1 MNDFDQTHLR
11 NIKTKFQ
18 AKTGVELAPRR
29 GRPVR
34 IAALLAAALVCCLSL
49 TAAAYRA
56 FSTLDGDALTLYSVY
71 HGEGIVTVHVENRS
85 DKVLDFQP
93 VLKLTQ
99 WNTSEELTPHGS
111 VTFEDTRIEPHST
124 GVMTIDLSGAYD
136 VAALEVPLADDHY
149 YLTLTNDN
157 FIFGQDWMCSVDF
170 CEHLPIELP
179 EPGSPEALA
188 VDGIDEA
195 LRPYFL
201 ADSPTDPAKRAALES
216 EYLETLEDLLD
227 EAGVDIV
234 PSICPSML
242 VGPAPEETGSV
253 PRLLVADPEETVI
266 FDSSFPAERQRELIG
281 LNYHS
286 HDWQFK
292 RLAGKGEGALVLKAG
307 LPLKKYQDAV
317 APLPLFYI
325 FTYEKSAIG
334 PDSHA
339 YIRGRLLSFGELEQ
353 YKVYETED
361 YVCYEVSPLFYDDPL
376 EYAASYAAWDTSVR
390 WDEAA
395 EARVR
400 AIYDYYKE
408 NLPDLLYFK

>member
-1 MNDFDQTHLR
+1 MNDFNQTHLR

-18 AKTGVELAPRR
+18 SKTGVALVPRW

-34 IAALLAAALVCCLSL
+34 MVPLLAAVLVCCLSL

-56 FSTLDGDALTLYSVY
+56 FSYLDGDALTLYSVY

-93 VLKLTQ
+93 LLKLTQ
-99 WNTSEELTPHGS
+99 WNTSEELPPNGS
-111 VTFEDTRIEPHST
+111 VAFEDTRIEPHST

-136 VAALEVPLADDHY
+136 VAALEVPLTDDHY

-170 CEHLPIELP
+170 GEHLPVELP
-179 EPGSPEALA
+179 DPETPEARA
-188 VDGIDEA
+188 VEGIDEA
-195 LRPYFL
+195 LLPYFL
-201 ADSPTDPAKRAALES
+201 ADTAANPAKRAALES
-216 EYLETLEDLLD
+216 EYLKTLEDFLNK
-227 EAGVDIV
+227 ANVDIV
-234 PSICPSML
+234 PALCPSL
-242 VGPAPEETGSV
+242 TVGPAPEETAPV
-253 PRLLVADPEETVI
+253 PRLSVSAPEEGVI
-266 FDSSFPAERQRELIG
+266 FDGSIPADRQRELIG

-307 LPLKKYQDAV
+307 LPHRKYEDSTV
-317 APLPLFYI
+317 SLPLFYI

-353 YKVYETED
+353 YKVYESED
-361 YVCYEVSPLFYDDPL
+361 YVCYEVSPLFYSDL
-376 EYAASYAAWDTSVR
+376 MEYAAGYAAWDTSVR

>member
-1 MNDFDQTHLR
+1 MNDFNHSHLH
-11 NIKTKFQ
+11 NIKTRFQ
-18 AKTGVELAPRR
+18 EKTGVAPAPRR
-29 GRPVR
+29 TGRVR
-34 IAALLAAALVCCLSL
+34 MTALLAAALVCCLSL
-49 TAAAYRA
+49 TAVAYRA
-56 FSTLDGDALTLYSVY
+56 FSYLEGDALTLYSVY

-85 DKVLDFQP
+85 DKVLNFQP

-99 WNTSEELTPHGS
+99 WNTSEELLPHGS
-111 VTFEDTRIEPHST
+111 VAFKGTQIEPHST

-136 VAALEVPLADDHY
+136 MAALEVPLADDHY

-170 CEHLPIELP
+170 GEHLPVELP
-179 EPGSPEALA
+179 DPETPEARA
-188 VDGIDEA
+188 VEGIDEA
-195 LRPYFL
+195 LLPYFL
-201 ADSPTDPAKRAALES
+201 ADTAANPAKRAALES
-216 EYLETLEDLLD
+216 EYLKTLEDFLNK
-227 EAGVDIV
+227 ANVDIV
-234 PSICPSML
+234 PALCPSL
-242 VGPAPEETGSV
+242 TVGPAPEETAPV
-253 PRLLVADPEETVI
+253 PRLSVSAPEEGVI
-266 FDSSFPAERQRELIG
+266 FDGSIPADRQRELIG

-307 LPLKKYQDAV
+307 LPHRKYEDSTV
-317 APLPLFYI
+317 SLPLFYI

-353 YKVYETED
+353 YKVYESED
-361 YVCYEVSPLFYDDPL
+361 YVCYEVSPLFYSDL
-376 EYAASYAAWDTSVR
+376 MEYAAGYAAWDTSVR
-390 WDEAA
+390 WDETA